1 MQSQAPRPHD
11 EVADLLDRPLIAH
24 LSTLG
29 KAGEPHTQPVWYA
42 WDGSTV
48 QVSITTQRQKYL
60 NVSRDPRV
68 ALSIQDPDRPLHY
81 IEVRGKVTS
90 IDPDP
95 TGERTLAIG
104 RKYGS
109 TRTEQ
114 PDRDV
119 RIILV
124 ITPTRF
130 GTHPML
136 TRQPS

>member
-1 MQSQAPRPHD
+1 MDSQGPQPPSQ
-11 EVADLLDRPLIAH
+11 VADLLDRPLVAH

-29 KAGEPHTQPVWYA
+29 RAGEPHTQPVWYA
-42 WDGSTV
+42 WDGSTL
-48 QVSITTQRQKYL
+48 QVSITTERQKFR
-60 NVSRDPRV
+60 NVNRDPRV
-68 ALSIQDPDRPLHY
+68 ALSIQDPERALHY
-81 IEVRGKVTS
+81 IEVRGAVTS
-90 IDPDP
+90 LDPDP

-109 TRTEQ
+109 TRTEV

-130 GTHPML
+130 GTHPLL
-136 TRQPS
+136 TRQG